1 VRQQSLWLLAV
12 CAFFFTGS
20 VAQQRPAS
28 KPSSACGPLNAQ
40 SFKCPKFGFTYQV
53 PFGWVD
59 RTEDMQKE
67 SQPDDQGH
75 AESGEQAKS
84 ETGKP
89 TTENSGQSEV
99 LLAAFERPPNA
110 PGQTINSTVIIASE
124 SQSANPAIK
133 TAADYFWS
141 IADLA
146 EQHGLKA
153 ENEPYEFAVGTKR
166 LVRGDFQREVGKL
179 TMWQSSL
186 VMIEKGHFVWFTFIG
201 GSEDEVEDLI
211 GNLSF
216 ATGVRPPK

>member
-1 VRQQSLWLLAV
+1 LVLAGFALV
-12 CAFFFTGS
+12 LTGS
-20 VAQQRPAS
+20 SAQRRPPAKVAP
-28 KPSSACGPLNAQ
+28 ACGPLNAQ
-40 SFKCPKFGFTYQV
+40 SFKCLKFGFTYKV

-67 SQPDDQGH
+67 SQPDDQGRT
-75 AESGEQAKS
+75 ESGEQAKS

-89 TTENSGQSEV
+89 AAENPGQSEV
-99 LLAAFERPPNA
+99 LLAAFERPPDA
-110 PGQTINSTVIIASE
+110 PGQTINSTVIIAAE
-124 SQSANPAIK
+124 SQSANPRIK

-153 ENEPYEFAVGTKR
+153 ANEPYEFSVGNKR

-179 TMWQSSL
+179 TMCQSSL

-201 GSEDEVEDLI
+201 GSEDEVDELI
-211 GNLSF
+211 ENLKF
-216 ATGVRPPK
+216 GVDAHPPTQVPHR

>member
-1 VRQQSLWLLAV
+1 LLVAI

-20 VAQQRPAS
+20 IAQQHPPA
-28 KPSSACGPLNAQ
+28 KVPAACGPLNAQ
-40 SFKCPKFGFTYQV
+40 SFKCPKFGFTYKV

-59 RTEDMQKE
+59 RTADMQQE
-67 SQPDDQGH
+67 TQPDSP
-75 AESGEQAKS
+75 AESEDQMKGGDMGKLAAQKS
-84 ETGKP
+84 
-89 TTENSGQSEV
+89 SQSEV
-99 LLAAFERPPNA
+99 LLAAFERPPDA
-110 PGQTINSTVIIASE
+110 PGQTINSTVIIAAE
-124 SQSANPAIK
+124 SQSANPKIQ

-153 ENEPYEFAVGTKR
+153 DAEPYEFTVGGKR

-179 TMWQSSL
+179 AMWQSSL
-186 VMIEKGHFVWFTFIG
+186 VMMEKGHFVWFTFIG
-201 GSEDEVEDLI
+201 GSEDEVEELI